1 MILVVVSAGSTGQ
14 TVSSA
19 DALFEHLCVTVLQQS
34 HLCPVPL
41 ETRPVSWQYDHAL
54 HLYPAPDL
62 IVLADSAAAS
72 QFSFKQTEFVNP
84 VSAGCITNLVCLT
97 VLAVARSQLTGPSHK
112 VIWMSTSLV
121 PCALQGSF
129 ATGAFAA
136 YNPYEREVEL
146 SEIPTSDVP

>member
-1 MILVVVSAGSTGQ
+1 MIVPAGSTGQ
-14 TVSSA
+14 TVSSV

-84 VSAGCITNLVCLT
+84 VSAGCVTDPASLIVLT
-97 VLAVARSQLTGPSHK
+97 VV
-112 VIWMSTSLV
+112 
-121 PCALQGSF
+121 C
-129 ATGAFAA
+129 
-136 YNPYEREVEL
+136 
-146 SEIPTSDVP
+146 

>member
-1 MILVVVSAGSTGQ
+1 MYVSQVIVPAGSTGQ
-14 TVSSA
+14 TVSSV

-84 VSAGCITNLVCLT
+84 VSAGCITDPASIVVLT
-97 VLAVARSQLTGPSHK
+97 VV
-112 VIWMSTSLV
+112 
-121 PCALQGSF
+121 C
-129 ATGAFAA
+129 
-136 YNPYEREVEL
+136 
-146 SEIPTSDVP
+146 